1 MRATPVAANDNHLPP
16 GMTPRGLSRT
26 AAAAYVGIGA
36 TTFDTMVA
44 TGEMPTPRKARG
56 RVLWDR
62 CELDEAFDGLPRDE
76 SRTPLP
82 SPPANPWDDMGAG

>member
-1 MRATPVAANDNHLPP
+1 MPAAANDNRLPP
-16 GMTPRGLSRT
+16 GMTPRGLARV

-44 TGEMPTPRKARG
+44 TGEMPSPRKARG

-62 CELDEAFDGLPRDE
+62 FELDEAFDALPRDE
-76 SRTPLP
+76 ARLSLP
-82 SPPANPWDDMGAG
+82 STPDNPWDDIGVA